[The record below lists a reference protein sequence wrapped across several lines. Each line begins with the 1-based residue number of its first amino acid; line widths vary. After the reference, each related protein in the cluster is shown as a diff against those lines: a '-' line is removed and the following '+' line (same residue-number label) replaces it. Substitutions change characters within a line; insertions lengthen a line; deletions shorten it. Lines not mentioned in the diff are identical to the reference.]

1 MREPQL
7 HVGYRSFTAID
18 PVQGA
23 DIPVR
28 VLYPTRAAAQPSAFG
43 SYLLDVAIDAPVAG
57 ERLPVIAVS
66 HGTGGSCWGYRGLA
80 AVLARA
86 GFAVALLEHPGN
98 RRTDNALADTPAN
111 LANRPRHVRL
121 AIDAALGDALIGPHL
136 ASDRAIVIGHSL
148 GGYTAVAVAGGHPLA
163 LPNQTPDRVAH
174 PVAVDPDPRV
184 RAVVLLAPALPWFM
198 APGALADVRVPL
210 LVRAGERDDIMPP
223 FYIETILRGLP
234 ADARLDYRVVPNAG
248 HFAFLAPFPPALA
261 SPRFPPSQDPPGF
274 DRVAYHDEL
283 AREVLAFVSA
293 ARG

>member
-1 MREPQL
+1 MREDQL
-7 HVGYRSFTAID
+7 HVGYRSFTATD
-18 PVQGA
+18 AAQGA

-28 VLYPTRAAAQPSAFG
+28 VLYPTHSVAQSCAFG
-43 SYLLDVAIDAPVAG
+43 SYVLDVAIDAPVAG
-57 ERLPVIAVS
+57 DRLPLIAVS

-121 AIDAALGDALIGPHL
+121 AIDAALGDSLIGPHL
-136 ASDRAIVIGHSL
+136 APDFAIVIGHSL
-148 GGYTAVAVAGGHPLA
+148 GGYTAVAAAGGRPLA
-163 LPNQTPDRVAH
+163 LPNQTPDGVAH
-174 PVAVDPDPRV
+174 PIAVQADPRV
-184 RAVVLLAPALPWFM
+184 RAIVLLAPALPWFM
-198 APGALADVRVPL
+198 APGAHADVRVQL

-234 ADARLDYRVVPNAG
+234 SNARLDYRVVPNAG
-248 HFAFLAPFPPALA
+248 HFAFLAPFPPALS

-274 DRVAYHDEL
+274 DRVAYQDEL